1 MLMTRPGR
9 AAYTCSFN
17 THEAEARSPDKLGTK
32 GNPASTKRRQE
43 NGCKNC
49 VLIPALLGQIAR
61 WEEAGFC
68 FPWRWHRAFW
78 SYFLLPSAWQGNKEN
93 NVHDAEEEIKT
104 SRMRI
109 HHEVK
114 L

>member
-32 GNPASTKRRQE
+32 GNPASTKRRKE

-49 VLIPALLGQIAR
+49 VLIPVLIPGTDCQVGVGRILFSLEVAWSILELFPPSLSLAR
-61 WEEAGFC
+61 
-68 FPWRWHRAFW
+68 
-78 SYFLLPSAWQGNKEN
+78 
-93 NVHDAEEEIKT
+93 
-104 SRMRI
+104 
-109 HHEVK
+109 
-114 L
+114 